1 LKKRFI
7 IFNVKFITIC
17 FLFLSLPQ
25 TNYKKMKTI
34 SSVVEQYIKSKPFLL
49 SSLSQGIINLTSLA
63 RIMMPELEAHLGKD
77 VKQGAVVMSLK
88 RLSEELDFK
97 INYKISKVLKNI
109 GEITVRSSLTDFT
122 YIISDTLLDNQA
134 KLISEINK
142 NQDIFYTSS
151 RGVNETNIVIS
162 ASVEQLI
169 ETIFKNE
176 KLTHK
181 IENLSSITVKLPQE
195 NISTPGVYYY
205 IFQRLAWEGIIIHE
219 VISTTNEFT
228 IIVSDDQ
235 IDVAFKVIKDL
246 KNVFD

>member
-1 LKKRFI
+1 M
-7 IFNVKFITIC
+7 N
-17 FLFLSLPQ
+17 
-25 TNYKKMKTI
+25 TI

-49 SSLSQGIINLTSLA
+49 NSLSQGIINLTSLS
-63 RIMMPELEAHLGKD
+63 RIMMPELQSHLGKE
-77 VKQGAVVMSLK
+77 VKQGAIVMALK

-109 GEITVRSSLTDFT
+109 GEITVRSSLTDYTFV
-122 YIISDTLLDNQA
+122 ISDTLLENQA
-134 KLISEINK
+134 RLLAEINK
-142 NQDIFYTSS
+142 VHDIFYTSS
-151 RGVNETNIVIS
+151 RGVNETNIVVSTSIDS
-162 ASVEQLI
+162 II
-169 ETIFKNE
+169 ETIFRGE

-181 IENLSSITVKLPQE
+181 IEDLSSITVKLPQE

-235 IDVAFKVIKDL
+235 IDIAFKVIKDL

>member
-1 LKKRFI
+1 M
-7 IFNVKFITIC
+7 N
-17 FLFLSLPQ
+17 
-25 TNYKKMKTI
+25 TI

-49 SSLSQGIINLTSLA
+49 NSLSQGIINLTSLS
-63 RIMMPELEAHLGKD
+63 RIMMPELQLHLGKE
-77 VKQGAVVMSLK
+77 VKQGAIVMALK

-109 GEITVRSSLTDFT
+109 GEITVRSSLTDYTFV
-122 YIISDTLLDNQA
+122 ISDTLLENQA
-134 KLISEINK
+134 RLLAEINK
-142 NQDIFYTSS
+142 VHDIFYTSS
-151 RGVNETNIVIS
+151 RGVNETNIVVS
-162 ASVEQLI
+162 ASIDSII
-169 ETIFKNE
+169 ETIFRGE

-181 IENLSSITVKLPQE
+181 IEDLSSITVKLPQE

-235 IDVAFKVIKDL
+235 IDIAFKVIKDL

>member
-1 LKKRFI
+1 
-7 IFNVKFITIC
+7 
-17 FLFLSLPQ
+17 
-25 TNYKKMKTI
+25 MKTI

-122 YIISDTLLDNQA
+122 FISSDSLLDNQA

-142 NQDIFYTSS
+142 QQDIFYTSS
-151 RGVNETNIVIS
+151 RGVNETNIVTSTSIEPM
-162 ASVEQLI
+162 VEA
-169 ETIFKNE
+169 IFKNE